1 MMDFSNII
9 FVSKKHNFSRS
20 LRLPRYSLVIGIAV
34 IFAVIASTIILSS
47 YNAREIFAEFNT
59 HKSEQENELLLS
71 KLDSLNNVITTTHR
85 DFNDQIAQDNRERT
99 YWQMAYVHPDIWSMG
114 IGGTDVRLPEEA
126 LSDRAN
132 GILNQVYE
140 SLDVLKGKCELRKT
154 SLADIGYNVE
164 KKIYLWSHIPSL
176 HPLPGHR
183 IGSGFGYRVDPI
195 DKRTIKM
202 HWGVDIG
209 APIGTGIHAAADGI
223 VSYTGWNSGYGL
235 CIDVDHGFGFKTRYA
250 HCNCILVK
258 VGDLVKRGDV
268 IAEVGATGRVTCSH
282 LHYEVHVSGVKV
294 DPKTYID
301 VTGVVVD

>member
-1 MMDFSNII
+1 MAIFMVLFLII
-9 FVSKKHNFSRS
+9 V
-20 LRLPRYSLVIGIAV
+20 
-34 IFAVIASTIILSS
+34 STIILSS
-47 YNAREIFAEFNT
+47 YNAKEIFAEFNT
-59 HKSEQENELLLS
+59 RKSQQENDLLLS
-71 KLDSLNNVITTTHR
+71 KLDSLSNVITETQKS
-85 DFNDQIAQDNRERT
+85 FNEHIAQDNRQRT

-114 IGGTDVRLPEEA
+114 IGGSDVRLPEEA

-154 SLADIGYNVE
+154 SLTDIDRNVE
-164 KKIYLWSHIPSL
+164 KKLYLWSHIPSIN
-176 HPLPGHR
+176 PVPGRHL
-183 IGSGFGYRVDPI
+183 GSGFGYRVDPI

-209 APIGTGIHAAADGI
+209 APVGTDILAAADGVI
-223 VSYTGWNSGYGL
+223 SYTGWNRGYGL

-294 DPKTYID
+294 DPKPYID
-301 VTGVVVD
+301 VTSVVVD

>member
-1 MMDFSNII
+1 MEFSDII
-9 FVSKKHNFSRS
+9 FVSKKRNFSKN
-20 LRLPRYSLVIGIAV
+20 LKIPRYSIIGVFGVLFIL
-34 IFAVIASTIILSS
+34 IISTVILSS
-47 YNAREIFAEFNT
+47 INAREIFAEFST
-59 HKSEQENELLLS
+59 RKYEQENEILLS
-71 KLDSLNNVITTTHR
+71 KLDSLHNVIVSTHQR
-85 DFNDQIAQDNRERT
+85 FNDHIVQDNRQRT

-114 IGGTDVRLPEEA
+114 IGGSDVRLPEES

-154 SLADIGYNVE
+154 SLADIIKTVE
-164 KKIYLWSHIPSL
+164 KKQYLWSHIPSIN
-176 HPLPGHR
+176 PVPGR
-183 IGSGFGYRVDPI
+183 RLGSGFGYRVDPI

-209 APIGTGIHAAADGI
+209 APIGTDILVAADGVI
-223 VSYTGWNSGYGL
+223 TYTGWNRGYGL
-235 CIDVDHGFGFKTRYA
+235 CVDVDHGYGFKTRYA

-294 DPKTYID
+294 DPKPYID
-301 VTGVVVD
+301 LTTVVVD

>member
-1 MMDFSNII
+1 MMEFSDII
-9 FVSKKHNFSRS
+9 FVSKKRNFSKN
-20 LRLPRYSLVIGIAV
+20 LKIPRYSIIGVFGVLFIL
-34 IFAVIASTIILSS
+34 IISTVILSS
-47 YNAREIFAEFNT
+47 INAREIFAEFST
-59 HKSEQENELLLS
+59 RKYEQENEILLS
-71 KLDSLNNVITTTHR
+71 KLDSLHNVIVSTHQR
-85 DFNDQIAQDNRERT
+85 FNDHIVQDNRQRT

-114 IGGTDVRLPEEA
+114 IGGSDVRLPEES

-154 SLADIGYNVE
+154 SLADIIKTVE
-164 KKIYLWSHIPSL
+164 KKQYLWSHIPSIN
-176 HPLPGHR
+176 PVPGR
-183 IGSGFGYRVDPI
+183 RLGSGFGYRVDPI

-209 APIGTGIHAAADGI
+209 APIGTDILVAADGVI
-223 VSYTGWNSGYGL
+223 TYTGWNRGYGL
-235 CIDVDHGFGFKTRYA
+235 CVDVDHGYGFKTRYA

-294 DPKTYID
+294 DPKPYID
-301 VTGVVVD
+301 LTTVVVD

>member
-1 MMDFSNII
+1 MMDYSNII
-9 FVSKKHNFSRS
+9 IVSKKRNFSRS
-20 LRLPRYSLVIGIAV
+20 IRLPKYSIIVSFAV
-34 IFAVIASTIILSS
+34 IFAIIVSTIILSS
-47 YNAREIFAEFNT
+47 LNAREIFAQFST
-59 HKSEQENELLLS
+59 HKSEQENDLLLVR
-71 KLDSLNNVITTTHR
+71 LDSLNDVITVTHQY
-85 DFNDQIAQDNRERT
+85 FNEQIARDNRQRT

-114 IGGTDVRLPEEA
+114 IGGIDVRPSEEV

-154 SLADIGYNVE
+154 SLGDISLNVE
-164 KKIYLWSHIPSL
+164 KKLYLWSHIPSIN
-176 HPLPGHR
+176 PVPGHQV
-183 IGSGFGYRVDPI
+183 GSGFGYRVDPI
-195 DKRTIKM
+195 NKRTIKM

-209 APIGTGIHAAADGI
+209 APIGTGIHAAADGVI
-223 VSYTGWNSGYGL
+223 SYTGWNSGYGL
-235 CIDVDHGFGFKTRYA
+235 CVDLDHGYGFKTRYA

-294 DPKTYID
+294 DPKPYID
-301 VTGVVVD
+301 MTSVVVD